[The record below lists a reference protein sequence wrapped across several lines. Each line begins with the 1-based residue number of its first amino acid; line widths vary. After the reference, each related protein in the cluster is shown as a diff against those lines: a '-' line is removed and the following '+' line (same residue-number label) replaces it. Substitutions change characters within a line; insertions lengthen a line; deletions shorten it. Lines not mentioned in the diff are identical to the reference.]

1 MKFNVFNGLVGNFTH
16 IKVVAFPKDTEPSE
30 FIVVPTLKVVLPI
43 VETESEAAAAIAADF
58 YAEIT
63 GDTHGAV
70 KAVSRLGEDGV
81 EGLGRGGR
89 RKGSN
94 QQDGER
100 KGPHDAMSDVSLRYR
115 REVDNL

>member
-70 KAVSRLGEDGV
+70 KAVSCLGEDSV
-81 EGLGRGGR
+81 EGFGRGSRRDGR
-89 RKGSN
+89 N
-94 QQDGER
+94 NQDGEPG
-100 KGPHDAMSDVSLRYR
+100 KPHDAMSDVSLRF
-115 REVDNL
+115 LIL